1 MKLGI
6 VADEIDR
13 DFAKAVTIGKS
24 LGLMRY
30 EVRNLPSGRFPI
42 CDPRELDALEATIER
57 EGIEITA
64 ISPGL
69 FKLTRT
75 RDEFE
80 KEMDLVYPR
89 SVSWAKRWKLPGL
102 IVFGFDKSIPLEQAA
117 QWFAEAALRAQLDG
131 LLLMIEPEPICAV
144 DTGAAAATVISRA
157 GSDALRINYDPGNVA
172 WTTGIDPI
180 GEFDCVAPHIANV
193 HIKDMRPGP
202 EWLPAGEGIIDFQAH
217 FDALARIG
225 YKGPISLEPHMDGRE
240 VTIRRCRDAVL
251 RLAKNL

>member
-13 DFAKAVTIGKS
+13 DFAAAVQLGKS

-30 EVRNLPSGRFPI
+30 EVRNLPSGRFPM
-42 CDPRELDALEATIER
+42 CELRDIESLEDTIER

-69 FKLTRT
+69 FKVTRN
-75 RDEFE
+75 REQFD

-89 SVSWAKRWKLPGL
+89 SVQWAKRWNLPGL
-102 IVFGFDKSIPLEQAA
+102 IVFGFDKSVPLEQASE
-117 QWFAEAALRAQLDG
+117 WFREAACRAQADG
-131 LLLMIEPEPICAV
+131 LLLRIEPEPVCAV
-144 DTGAAAATVISRA
+144 DTGAAAATLIQRA
-157 GSDALRINYDPGNVA
+157 GSPALRINYDAGNVA
-172 WTTGIDPI
+172 WTTGRDPI
-180 GEFDCVAPHIANV
+180 GEFDCVAPYITNV

-202 EWLPAGEGIIDFQAH
+202 EWLPAGEGIIDYQAH

-225 YKGPISLEPHMDGRE
+225 YNGPISLEPHMDGSAA
-240 VTIRRCRDAVL
+240 TIRRCRDAVL
-251 RLAKNL
+251 KLAANL